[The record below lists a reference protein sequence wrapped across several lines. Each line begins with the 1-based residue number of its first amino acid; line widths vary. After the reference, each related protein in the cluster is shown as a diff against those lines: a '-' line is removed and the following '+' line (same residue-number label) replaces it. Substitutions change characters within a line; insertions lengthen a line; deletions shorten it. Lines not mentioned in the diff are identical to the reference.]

1 MDELEVWF
9 ESQQVDRISHCGE
22 EVLRQ
27 QTVQRDSESIQILQ
41 CYCLCW
47 LRSTGVLLLCFCHW
61 VWPTETWCC
70 CCKTIGFLCLLQP
83 PVSDGGETKQTEVSS
98 VVFFCCVGSFY
109 FLFIFLSS
117 PANDPRTELF
127 IPSVCP
133 YRWGGV
139 CTRTAWL
146 GRVKSESILLHWYST
161 HSLLNEANVLRCL
174 CTGLYRV
181 LSPFPPSSAEDG
193 VNRTE
198 RKKMICF
205 FSTLSPEMISLAVL
219 HSTRLWL
226 PDS

>member
-98 VVFFCCVGSFY
+98 VVLGHFIFYLFFFPPLQMIRGLNYLFPVCVPTGGVVFVPEQHDLAEWSQRASCSTDTVQRTCYIVCVQVYTEY
-109 FLFIFLSS
+109 FLRSLRLQQ
-117 PANDPRTELF
+117 RTE
-127 IPSVCP
+127 
-133 YRWGGV
+133 
-139 CTRTAWL
+139 
-146 GRVKSESILLHWYST
+146 
-161 HSLLNEANVLRCL
+161 
-174 CTGLYRV
+174 
-181 LSPFPPSSAEDG
+181 
-193 VNRTE
+193 
-198 RKKMICF
+198 
-205 FSTLSPEMISLAVL
+205 
-219 HSTRLWL
+219 
-226 PDS
+226 